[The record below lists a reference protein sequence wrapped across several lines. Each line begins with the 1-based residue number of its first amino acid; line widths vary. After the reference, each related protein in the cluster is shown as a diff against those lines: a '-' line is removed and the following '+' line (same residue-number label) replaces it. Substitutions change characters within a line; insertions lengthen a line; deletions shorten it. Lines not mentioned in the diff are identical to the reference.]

1 VARLTRLPAGSGEA
15 HTRVEK
21 EVDMASTNPLT
32 EALDRAGV
40 GYEVLEH
47 SRTDRAADEAAA
59 LGLRP
64 NEVAKTIVVTAGDEN
79 LRVILPASERIDM
92 HKLRE
97 LLDAG
102 KELHLLTEEQLGRD
116 YPEFE
121 LGAVP
126 PLGGRDDGV
135 VVDSR
140 VARLEQVVFEAGE
153 HDRSIR
159 VPTAEL
165 VSTIGARVG
174 DVCAD

>member
-1 VARLTRLPAGSGEA
+1 
-15 HTRVEK
+15 
-21 EVDMASTNPLT
+21 MANTLT

-40 GYEVLEH
+40 VYELLGH
-47 SRTDRAADEAAA
+47 APTDRATDEAVA

-64 NEVAKTIVVTAGDEN
+64 NEVAKTVVLTAGSGN
-79 LRVILPASERIDM
+79 VRVLLPASERIDM
-92 HKLRE
+92 HKLRD

-102 KELHLLTEEQLGRD
+102 KELHLLNEEALGRD

-126 PLGGRDDGV
+126 PVGGRDDVV

-140 VARLEQVVFEAGE
+140 VAELDQVVFEAGA
-153 HDRSIR
+153 HDSSVR
-159 VPTAEL
+159 VKSADL
-165 VSTIGARVG
+165 ISLANARIA